1 MIERIIHWSV
11 FNRFFVLLATFILI
25 GAGLFAF
32 KNTPVDALPDLSD
45 VQVIIK
51 TSYPGQAP
59 QVVEDQVT
67 YPLTTAMLS
76 VPGAQTVR
84 GYSFFG
90 DSYVYIIFDDDV
102 DLYWARSRV
111 LEYLSQ
117 VAPSLPSSAKPQ
129 LGPDATGV
137 GWVYLYALVDKTGQ
151 HDISQLRSIQD
162 WFLKYELQTVDGVS
176 EVAAIGG
183 MVKQYQVV
191 VNPDKLRAY
200 DIPLSLIQQ
209 AIKQGNQE
217 VGASVV
223 EMAEAEYMVTA
234 SGYIQSSADLEAIP
248 LGLNNNGTPLLL
260 GDVADVNIGP
270 QMRRGVAEL
279 NGEGETVGGV
289 VVMRF
294 GENAQKTI
302 EGVKAKLKELKR
314 GLPDGVEIV
323 TVYDRSGLI
332 ERAVD
337 NLWSKLAEELA
348 VVALVC
354 VVFLF
359 HVRSSIVAIISLPLG
374 ILVSFII
381 MYFQGINANI
391 MSLGGIA
398 IAIGAMTDGAIVMIE
413 NMHKHME
420 KTPLTNE
427 NRWQIVAKSAS
438 EVGPALFFS
447 LLIITVSFLPVFIL
461 EAQEGRMFAPLAYTK
476 TYAMA
481 ASAGLA
487 ITLIPVLMGYFIR
500 GKVISENKNP
510 VNRALIAGY
519 KPLLTLVLNYPKSTI
534 AAALVITW
542 IGFSPLDKIG
552 SEFIPPLDEGDLM
565 YMPTTY
571 PGISIGKARELLQQ
585 TDKLIRT
592 VPEVKSV
599 FGKVGRAE
607 TATDP
612 APLTMIETFIQL
624 KPRSQWREGVTTQ
637 SLKQEF
643 DKLVQFPGLT
653 NAWVMPIKTRI
664 DMLATG
670 IKTPVG
676 IKVAGSDLAVIQDIG
691 QQIETVLKDHP
702 GTASVY
708 SERVAGGRYIKV
720 DINRIKAAR
729 YGLNIADVQQVVATA
744 IGGMNVTQTIE
755 GLERYPVNL
764 RYPQD
769 YRDSP
774 EQLQKLP
781 IITPKGQRIALA
793 DVADVYVEDGPPGIK
808 SENARI
814 NGWSFID
821 IEGVDIGSYV
831 EGAKAKVANEIDLPA
846 GYSISWAGQYEYM
859 ERAKDKLSY
868 VLPLTLAI
876 IVVLLY
882 LNFRSFAEVAI
893 IMGTLPLAMI
903 GGIWLMYL
911 EGFNF
916 SVAVGVGFIAL
927 AGVAVEIGVIMLVYL
942 NQAYKEA
949 QEQALAENKAFD
961 KAALV
966 EAIRQGAGLRVRP
979 VMMTVATIIIGLMPI
994 LYGSGTGSEVMSRIA
1009 APMVGGMAS
1018 AVILT
1023 LLVLPAVYFL
1033 WRSHSLKDSNNAPF
1047 SLLKTSRKYHK
1058 WLMAFLGVQFMIW
1071 SVTGAYMV
1079 FFDIDYIHGD
1089 SLVKNH
1095 QTKLKPENIQ
1105 YSLHE
1110 LYQAYPDAE
1119 RMNVTK
1125 FLDLD
1130 VYRFVENGT
1139 HYMVDAS
1146 SGQLL
1151 SPLSKELA
1159 VKAAIHEY
1167 TGSGGVASVEYIKD
1181 NPPFELSRRVH
1192 DALPAWRVN
1201 FDNFGSPALYISG
1214 RSGALLAK
1222 RHEWW
1227 RIFDWMFRFHVMDYE
1242 ESEIDNQLLFWFTL
1256 FGIFAGISGLLLT
1269 FYRIFKNKEDKSQPL
1284 AVKESI

>member
-1 MIERIIHWSV
+1 MIERIIQWSV
-11 FNRFFVLLATFILI
+11 FNRFFVLLLTLILI
-25 GAGLFAF
+25 GFGLFAF
-32 KNTPVDALPDLSD
+32 NKTPIDAIPDLSD

-76 VPGAQTVR
+76 VPGAKTVR
-84 GYSFFG
+84 GFSFFG
-90 DSYVYIIFDDDV
+90 DSYVYIIFDDDT
-102 DLYWARSRV
+102 DIYWARSRV

-117 VAPSLPSSAKPQ
+117 VASSLPESAKPQ

-151 HDISQLRSIQD
+151 HDISQLRSLQD

-191 VNPDKLRAY
+191 VHPDKLRAY
-200 DIPLSLIQQ
+200 NIPLSMIQT

-217 VGASVV
+217 VGASVI

-234 SGYIQSSADLEAIP
+234 SGYIKSITDLSSIP
-248 LGLNNNGTPLLL
+248 LGLNNQGTPLLL
-260 GDVADVNIGP
+260 QDVADITIGP

-302 EGVKAKLKELKR
+302 KGVKEKLETLKQ

-323 TVYDRSGLI
+323 TVYDRSNLI
-332 ERAVD
+332 ENAVD
-337 NLWSKLAEELA
+337 NLQAKLIEELA
-348 VVALVC
+348 VVAIVC
-354 VVFLF
+354 IVFLF
-359 HVRSSIVAIISLPLG
+359 HLRSSLVAIISLPLG
-374 ILVSFII
+374 ILVAFII

-413 NMHKHME
+413 NMHKHLE
-420 KTPLTNE
+420 AYSKDKPLTDE

-487 ITLIPVLMGYFIR
+487 ITLIPVLIGYFVR
-500 GKVISENKNP
+500 GKIMAERKNP
-510 VNRALIAGY
+510 INRLLIAIY
-519 KPLLTLVLNYPKSTI
+519 MPFLKTVLRFPKLTI
-534 AAALVITW
+534 IAALVITW
-542 IGFSPLDKIG
+542 VGFMPMSKIG

-571 PGISIGKARELLQQ
+571 PGVSIGKARELLQQ
-585 TDKLIRT
+585 TNKLIST
-592 VPEVKSV
+592 VPEVENV

-624 KPRSQWREGVTTQ
+624 KPQSQWRTGVTTK
-637 SLKQEF
+637 SLKKEL
-643 DKLVQFPGLT
+643 DALVKFPGVT

-676 IKVAGSDLAVIQDIG
+676 IKIAGSDINVIQNIG
-691 QQIETVLKDHP
+691 LQIETLLNDVE

-729 YGLNIADVQQVVATA
+729 YGLNISDVQQVVATA
-744 IGGMNVTQTIE
+744 IGGLNVAQTVE
-755 GLERYPVNL
+755 GLERYPINL

-774 EQLQKLP
+774 EQLKLLP
-781 IITPKGQRIALA
+781 IVTMSGQRIALA
-793 DVADVYVEDGPPGIK
+793 DVANIYVEEGPPGIK

-814 NGWSFID
+814 NGWTYID
-821 IEGVDIGSYV
+821 IEGIDIGSYV
-831 EGAKAKVANEIDLPA
+831 IKAQEKLANDLSLPA
-846 GYSISWAGQYEYM
+846 GYSITWAGQYEYM
-859 ERAKDKLSY
+859 ERAKAKLTY
-868 VLPLTLAI
+868 ILPLTLAI
-876 IVVLLY
+876 IIVLLY
-882 LNFRSFAEVAI
+882 LSFRSFAEVAI

-903 GGIWLMYL
+903 GGVWLLYL

-927 AGVAVEIGVIMLVYL
+927 AGVAVEIGVLMLVYL
-942 NQAYKEA
+942 NQAYIHAKN
-949 QEQALAENKAFD
+949 QCDQQNQCFDQIDLIKA
-961 KAALV
+961 
-966 EAIRQGAGLRVRP
+966 IIQGAGMRVRP
-979 VMMTVATIIIGLMPI
+979 IMMTVATIIIGLMPI
-994 LYGSGTGSEVMSRIA
+994 LYGTGTGSEVMSRIA

-1018 AVILT
+1018 ALVLT

-1033 WRSHSLKDSNNAPF
+1033 WRKSQ
-1047 SLLKTSRKYHK
+1047 LKTK
-1058 WLMAFLGVQFMIW
+1058 
-1071 SVTGAYMV
+1071 
-1079 FFDIDYIHGD
+1079 
-1089 SLVKNH
+1089 
-1095 QTKLKPENIQ
+1095 
-1105 YSLHE
+1105 
-1110 LYQAYPDAE
+1110 
-1119 RMNVTK
+1119 
-1125 FLDLD
+1125 
-1130 VYRFVENGT
+1130 
-1139 HYMVDAS
+1139 
-1146 SGQLL
+1146 
-1151 SPLSKELA
+1151 
-1159 VKAAIHEY
+1159 
-1167 TGSGGVASVEYIKD
+1167 
-1181 NPPFELSRRVH
+1181 
-1192 DALPAWRVN
+1192 
-1201 FDNFGSPALYISG
+1201 
-1214 RSGALLAK
+1214 
-1222 RHEWW
+1222 
-1227 RIFDWMFRFHVMDYE
+1227 
-1242 ESEIDNQLLFWFTL
+1242 
-1256 FGIFAGISGLLLT
+1256 
-1269 FYRIFKNKEDKSQPL
+1269 
-1284 AVKESI
+1284 